1 MKSIIYIC
9 TKGKNKPTGGIKIIY
24 RHVEILSKLL
34 PKEVTSKIFHF
45 EDFNFKCNWF
55 SHKVSFKKNSTFDP
69 AKEFAIIPE
78 WMAVYHAKMLQKMGA
93 SYGIF
98 VQNGFYL
105 NTKPKNNFSDQEINE
120 AYEKAKIIISYSDE
134 ITECIKLTFPKTINK
149 ILRINI
155 SVDSNKFY
163 FTEAIIKNK
172 ENLITYMPRKKR
184 DHITKL
190 LFILRQYVPK
200 NWEIKSIDNI
210 TESEVIK
217 ILKKSK
223 IFLSFSDLEG
233 FGLPPIEAALCGNSV
248 IGYTGESG
256 KEYWS
261 PPIFNEVFS
270 GDLRT
275 FANKVINKVKE
286 YDKNYYIFD
295 KFKPYVDKLAEK
307 YSVEKEQNSL
317 ISLIDKIK
325 EIK

>member
-9 TKGKNKPTGGIKIIY
+9 PTGKNKPTGGIKIIY

-78 WMAVYHAKMLQKMGA
+78 WMAVYHAKMLQKMGV

-134 ITECIKLTFPKTINK
+134 ITECIKLTFPKTVDK
-149 ILRINI
+149 ILRIGI
-155 SVDSNKFY
+155 SVDSKKFQY
-163 FTEAIIKNK
+163 TEQIYKSK
-172 ENLITYMPRKKR
+172 ENLITYMPRKNR
-184 DHITKL
+184 NHANKL
-190 LFILRQYVPK
+190 LFILKQHLPK
-200 NWEIKSIDNI
+200 NWEIKILDNL
-210 TESEVIK
+210 TEPEVIK
-217 ILKKSK
+217 FFKKSK
-223 IFLSFSDLEG
+223 IFLSFSELEG
-233 FGLPPIEAALCGNSV
+233 FGLPPVEAALSGNSV

-256 KEYWS
+256 KEYWD
-261 PPIFNEVFS
+261 PPIFEEVFS

-275 FANKVINKVKE
+275 FTNKVINKIK
-286 YDKNYYIFD
+286 DLNKNNHVFE
-295 KFKPYVDKLAEK
+295 KFKPYVSRLADK
-307 YSVEKEQNSL
+307 YSLEKEQRGL
-317 ISLIDKIK
+317 LSLIDKIK
-325 EIK
+325 NF